1 MNQIIVTVVDL
12 KAGRQYD
19 VEVPLELEL
28 EKLLDDIIQTL
39 ICYEPELSYSLNG
52 TVLYS
57 PRKGKILDPSSSLKA
72 EGIRNGEYLIL
83 NPM

>member
-19 VEVPLELEL
+19 VEVPIELEL
-28 EKLLDDIIQTL
+28 EKLLDDIVQTL
-39 ICYEPELSYSLNG
+39 ICYEPELSYSLSG

-57 PRKGKILDPSSSLKA
+57 PRKGKILDSFSSLKA
-72 EGIRNGEYLIL
+72 EGIRNGDYLIL

>member
-39 ICYEPELSYSLNG
+39 ICYEPELSYSLSR

-57 PRKGKILDPSSSLKA
+57 PRKGKILDPSSCLKA
-72 EGIRNGEYLIL
+72 EGIRNGDYLIL

>member
-12 KAGRQYD
+12 KASRQYD
-19 VEVPLELEL
+19 VEVPTDLEL
-28 EKLLDDIIQTL
+28 EKLLDDIVQTL
-39 ICYEPELSYSLNG
+39 ICYEPELSYSLNR

-57 PRKGKILDPSSSLKA
+57 PKKGKNLDSSKNLKE
-72 EGIRNGEYLIL
+72 EGIWNGDYLIL